1 MTGPSEEQ
9 LRKWRMDARLSQIL
23 GDKIPRMNA
32 EPDFAAI
39 ILALLDHG
47 DAAEADRA
55 ALAARLAK
63 SVRNHTDLVSRLGFG
78 DNITEPMAD
87 NDTIVAWFAER
98 VREADEWRESQRWR
112 DECYAA
118 GHPEDQDCYEHDP
131 ARRLERAEARLAEV
145 EGEVER
151 LRGEHLAFTRA
162 LGFGDGV
169 TEPAATLAQM
179 VDPIEQ
185 AFSEASE
192 YHEGPRI
199 CEPCGEWLATETC
212 EHCHGSGCGPGTASG
227 AYSECEWCAGVGKI
241 HPGCVEQSYA
251 DLVAERDEARAAVA
265 RVEALAGYYERGC
278 ADNGFEVPSVIPQG
292 VARRLRAALRG
303 EAGEGRA

>member
-1 MTGPSEEQ
+1 MTGPLDDAQ
-9 LRKWRMDARLSQIL
+9 VANIRARLEAVGPCDIW
-23 GDKIPRMNA
+23 PRRDIDREGTCDGCAEGRHLVAAYDDPEGKSEPWLCAECAAESDFLDNA
-32 EPDFAAI
+32 RTDIA
-39 ILALLDHG
+39 ALL
-47 DAAEADRA
+47 ADRA
-55 ALAARLAK
+55 ALA
-63 SVRNHTDLVSRLGFG
+63 
-78 DNITEPMAD
+78 
-87 NDTIVAWFAER
+87 
-98 VREADEWRESQRWR
+98 
-112 DECYAA
+112 
-118 GHPEDQDCYEHDP
+118 
-131 ARRLERAEARLAEV
+131 ARLAEV

-251 DLVAERDEARAAVA
+251 DLVAERDEARAAVG
-265 RVEALAGYYERGC
+265 RVEAYIEECECGHIQA
-278 ADNGFEVPSVIPQG
+278 A
-292 VARRLRAALRG
+292 LRAALRG